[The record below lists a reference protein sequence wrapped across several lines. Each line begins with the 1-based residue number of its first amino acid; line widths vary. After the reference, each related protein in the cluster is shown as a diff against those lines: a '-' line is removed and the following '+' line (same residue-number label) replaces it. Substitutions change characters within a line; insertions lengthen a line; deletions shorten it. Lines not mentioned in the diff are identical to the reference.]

1 MSISRLKYG
10 ETKNLGKH
18 LVGKGKGITFAI
30 PNDEVWMM
38 RERGRNEEKGEGNE
52 VERGIKIFENNGT
65 KVADGLF
72 Y

>member
-30 PNDEVWMM
+30 PNDEVEG
-38 RERGRNEEKGEGNE
+38 RLIRGG
-52 VERGIKIFENNGT
+52 
-65 KVADGLF
+65 
-72 Y
+72 

>member
-30 PNDEVWMM
+30 PNDEV
-38 RERGRNEEKGEGNE
+38 EGGAE
-52 VERGIKIFENNGT
+52 WVSFFG
-65 KVADGLF
+65 D
-72 Y
+72 

>member
-30 PNDEVWMM
+30 PNDEVVMM
-38 RERGRNEEKGEGNE
+38 RERGMKRVEKGMKS
-52 VERGIKIFENNGT
+52 RGIKIFENNGT

-72 Y
+72 